1 MNRTELLDFFWR
13 SHSSVTPDA
22 LRIHDLLGERGEAV
36 VNDHVAFRTF
46 DIEPIGV
53 ESLAETFLRLGWS
66 PSGEYTFPEKKL
78 RARSYAHPEEGV
90 PHVFISE
97 LITAEFSDELR
108 RIAGSLI
115 EQVAA
120 ERRGSESLLGELPS
134 WAPVSYEDYRRLQEE
149 SQYAAWLA
157 AFGIRVNHFTVL
169 VNALTTFDSLQ
180 ALNAWLIAE
189 GFQLNDSGGLIKGT
203 PEQLLEQSSTR
214 SNTIEWEFAG
224 GERHVIPSCYYEF
237 ARRYVDPSTGELYR
251 GFIAKSADRIFES
264 TDDVRAAR

>member
-1 MNRTELLDFFWR
+1 MNRTDLFDFFWK

-22 LRIHDLLGERGEAV
+22 LRIHELLSARGERV

-46 DIEPIGV
+46 DVDPIGV

-78 RARSYAHPEEGV
+78 RARSYAHPEKDV

-97 LITAEFSDELR
+97 LVTSEFSDELR
-108 RIAGSLI
+108 SIVASLV
-115 EQVAA
+115 EQVAR
-120 ERRGSESLLGELPS
+120 ERRGSDSLLTELPS
-134 WAPVSYEDYRRLQEE
+134 WAPVSYDDYRRLQEE

-169 VNALTTFDSLQ
+169 VNALETFDSIQ
-180 ALNAWLIAE
+180 SLNTWLMAE
-189 GFQLNDSGGLIKGT
+189 GFSLNDSGGLVKGT

-214 SNTIEWEFAG
+214 SNVVEWEFDG
-224 GERHVIPSCYYEF
+224 GERHEIPSCYYEF
-237 ARRYVDPSTGELYR
+237 ARRYVDPTTGELYR
-251 GFIAKSADRIFES
+251 GFIARSADRIFES
-264 TDDVRAAR
+264 TDDVRPAR